1 MNFCSGFDQGIRF
14 RLAIAIITLLLLLT
28 PAFAYFMKLNIN
40 KTRVISF
47 SRKTNTLIYDYK
59 LVSPL

>member
-1 MNFCSGFDQGIRF
+1 
-14 RLAIAIITLLLLLT
+14 
-28 PAFAYFMKLNIN
+28 MKLNMS

-59 LVSPL
+59 LCQSSITRADSVKDLGVFIDHKL